1 MAYYTIAHKVR
12 SSGLDKKLGDFAK
25 RVINS
30 RGNDKDALNAIMA
43 FFNYVFL
50 GEGDPSRVAELF
62 GVSKELVEDL
72 RNEFDYWYPVDER
85 HSGPD
90 LISSHL
96 SFFVFHHV
104 AIFPEK
110 YWPRSITL
118 NEYVIREGMKMSR
131 SLGNVLPLPYIPRKY
146 SADLAR
152 LYLASATDL
161 DSTLDWREDDV
172 ASVAGRLVR
181 FWNLA
186 NEVIKEGKPTVNID
200 VRSSSLITQWLVS
213 KVNKVIR
220 DSTVDM
226 DNENIRGVHA

>member
-1 MAYYTIAHKVR
+1 MAYYTIAHKIR
-12 SSGLDKKLGDFAK
+12 LSGLDKKLGEFAR
-25 RVINS
+25 RVIDS
-30 RGNDKDALNAIMA
+30 KGTDKEALDAIMA

-50 GEGDPSRVAELF
+50 GEGDLNRVSEIY
-62 GVSKELVEDL
+62 GVNKEFIKDL

-96 SFFVFHHV
+96 SFFIFHHA

-131 SLGNVLPLPYIPRKY
+131 SLGNVLPLPYVPRKY
-146 SADLAR
+146 STDLAR

-161 DSTLDWREDDV
+161 DTTLDWREDDV
-172 ASVAGRLVR
+172 ASVASRLVR

-186 NEVIKEGKPTVNID
+186 NDIIRRVNH
-200 VRSSSLITQWLVS
+200 RLAL
-213 KVNKVIR
+213 
-220 DSTVDM
+220 M
-226 DNENIRGVHA
+226 LGMPH